1 MTPRSTCM
9 AIAIAA
15 AAALAT
21 GCTQEKQNEIRR
33 SIQNWTGTNGVLEV
47 YASDKLVRRFI
58 GIDKLS
64 TASGTD
70 DNQPITLDVTRLAVH
85 RGALS
90 WADELTG
97 RKLALAE
104 LNRHE
109 PIGPLGVRLVYPDG
123 KLQHTARRFRSI
135 RNELLD
141 LARPL
146 LKLLPYEKR
155 SDLMLNQYFRGDR
168 NTLCDWVSGAFFM
181 FHRQMLDKM
190 PDHKLD
196 ERYFMYGEDQLWCLQ
211 AQQLGYPSYY
221 YAGTTV
227 THIHAASTAPAK
239 QLKLLKK
246 FLALELD
253 IMAIRKGK
261 TLYYYLF
268 SAILT
273 FKEMMRYY
281 IKVFAL
287 KVLGKNIR

>member
-1 MTPRSTCM
+1 MVSVVIINYNTFKITCDCIASVIQHTRNCDYEIVLVDNASPNDNPDEFLKLFPGIKLIKSTENGGF
-9 AIAIAA
+9 AKGNNLGIAA
-15 AAALAT
+15 ARGDVILLLNSDT
-21 GCTQEKQNEIRR
+21 VLTED
-33 SIQNWTGTNGVLEV
+33 SI
-47 YASDKLVRRFI
+47 S
-58 GIDKLS
+58 
-64 TASGTD
+64 
-70 DNQPITLDVTRLAVH
+70 
-85 RGALS
+85 
-90 WADELTG
+90 
-97 RKLALAE
+97 LALAE
-104 LNRHE
+104 LKRHE
-109 PIGPLGVRLVYPDG
+109 TIGPLGVRLVYPDG

-155 SDLMLNQYFRGDR
+155 SDLMLNQYFHGDR
-168 NTLCDWVSGAFFM
+168 NTWCDWVSGAFFM

-190 PDHKLD
+190 PGNKLD

-211 AQQLGYPSYY
+211 AQQLGYPGYY

-227 THIHAASTAPAK
+227 IHIHAASTAPAK
-239 QLKLLKK
+239 QLQLLKK

-287 KVLGKNIR
+287 KALGKNIR

>member
-1 MTPRSTCM
+1 MVSVVIINYNTFKITCDCIASVIQHTRNCDYEIVLVDNASPNDNPDEFLKLFPGIKLIKSTENGGF
-9 AIAIAA
+9 AKGNNLGIAA
-15 AAALAT
+15 ARGDVILLLNSDT
-21 GCTQEKQNEIRR
+21 VLTED
-33 SIQNWTGTNGVLEV
+33 SI
-47 YASDKLVRRFI
+47 S
-58 GIDKLS
+58 
-64 TASGTD
+64 
-70 DNQPITLDVTRLAVH
+70 
-85 RGALS
+85 
-90 WADELTG
+90 
-97 RKLALAE
+97 LALAE
-104 LNRHE
+104 LKRHE

-155 SDLMLNQYFRGDR
+155 SDLMLNQYFYGDR
-168 NTLCDWVSGAFFM
+168 NTWCDWVSGAFFM

-190 PDHKLD
+190 PEHKLD

-211 AQQLGYPSYY
+211 AQQMGYPGYY

-239 QLKLLKK
+239 QLQLLKK

-273 FKEMMRYY
+273 IKEMMRYY

>member
-1 MTPRSTCM
+1 MVSVVIINYNTFKITCDC
-9 AIAIAA
+9 IASVIQHTRNCEYEIVLVDNASPTDDPDEFLRLFPTIRLIKSPENGGFAKGNNLGIAA
-15 AAALAT
+15 AKGEVILLLNSDT
-21 GCTQEKQNEIRR
+21 VLTED
-33 SIQNWTGTNGVLEV
+33 SI
-47 YASDKLVRRFI
+47 S
-58 GIDKLS
+58 
-64 TASGTD
+64 
-70 DNQPITLDVTRLAVH
+70 LAV
-85 RGALS
+85 
-90 WADELTG
+90 
-97 RKLALAE
+97 AE
-104 LNRHE
+104 LKRHDR
-109 PIGPLGVRLVYPDG
+109 IGPLGVRLVYPDG

-146 LKLLPYEKR
+146 LKLLPYERR
-155 SDLMLNQYFRGDR
+155 SALMLNQYFRGDR
-168 NTLCDWVSGAFFM
+168 NTWCDWVSGAFFM
-181 FHRQMLDKM
+181 FHRSLLHEM
-190 PDHKLD
+190 PGNKLD

-239 QLKLLKK
+239 QLQLLKK

-253 IMAIRKGK
+253 IMAIQKGK

-287 KVLGKNIR
+287 KVLGRNIR